1 MLEVLFLLLPI
12 AACYGWYMGRRGM
25 RQQQQQKQGAK
36 KKDYFTGLNFILSN
50 ESDKAVDLLVN
61 LLDKDSSNI
70 DTHLSL
76 GVLFRTRGEV
86 DRAIKIHQGLISRPS
101 LSGEQL
107 ELAMLALGKDYMAA
121 GFYDRAEEIF
131 VSLLD
136 QVDEAQEAE
145 SQLISLYQTTKEWQ
159 KATDVIKGMPRSR
172 RSGRLSVLAHFHCQL
187 SLEVDSKPA
196 QVKLLKQALKY
207 DRNCGRAILELI
219 TLTSE
224 DKDFESFKKFLYL
237 LLEADIELV
246 PEVIEQALSTFK
258 SNNDLKGYKIY
269 LQEALSKGAGASVTI
284 ALVTLLLEQ
293 DNLSEA
299 EQLLLG
305 SLYRH
310 PTMRGFKQLMHI
322 HAQQAEA
329 GSAKQSLT
337 MLEKLVE
344 QQIKYRPSYRCQQ
357 CGFPSHTLYWHCP
370 SCKCWGKI
378 KRIRGLDG
386 E

>member
-12 AACYGWYMGRRGM
+12 AACYGWYMGRRSM
-25 RQQQQQKQGAK
+25 RQQQQQKQSTK
-36 KKDYFTGLNFILSN
+36 NKDYFTGLNFILSN

-61 LLDKDSSNI
+61 SLDEDSTNI

-76 GVLFRTRGEV
+76 GALFRTRGEV

-101 LSGEQL
+101 LNGEQL
-107 ELAMLALGKDYMAA
+107 ELAMLALGKDYMTA

-131 VSLLD
+131 VSLLE
-136 QVDEAQEAE
+136 QVEDLEEAE
-145 SQLISLYQTTKEWQ
+145 SQLISLYQNTKEWQ
-159 KATDVIKGMPRSR
+159 KAIDVIIAMPKLR
-172 RSGRLSVLAHFHCQL
+172 RSVQLSVLAHFHCQL
-187 SLEVDSKPA
+187 SLEVESKSA

-207 DRNCGRAILELI
+207 DCNCGRAILELI

-224 DKDFESFKKFLYL
+224 DSDFDSFKKFLYL

-258 SNNDLKGYKIY
+258 SNGDLKGYKIY

-284 ALVTLLLEQ
+284 ALVKLLLEQ
-293 DNLSEA
+293 DKLPEA
-299 EQLLLG
+299 EQLLLD
-305 SLYRH
+305 SLYSH
-310 PTMRGFKQLMHI
+310 PTMKGFKQLMHI
-322 HAQQAEA
+322 HVQQAEA

-344 QQIKYRPSYRCQQ
+344 QQIRYRPSYRCQE

>member
-12 AACYGWYMGRRGM
+12 AACYGWYMGRRSM
-25 RQQQQQKQGAK
+25 RQQQQQKQSTK
-36 KKDYFTGLNFILSN
+36 NKDYFTGLNFILSN

-61 LLDKDSSNI
+61 SLDEDSSNI

-76 GVLFRTRGEV
+76 GALFRTRGEV

-101 LSGEQL
+101 LNGEQL

-131 VSLLD
+131 VSLLE
-136 QVDEAQEAE
+136 QVEDVAEAE
-145 SQLISLYQTTKEWQ
+145 SQLISLYQITKEWQ
-159 KATDVIKGMPRSR
+159 KAIDVVKAMPKSR
-172 RSGRLSVLAHFHCQL
+172 RSEQLSVLAHFHCQL
-187 SLEVDSKPA
+187 SLEVDNKSA

-207 DRNCGRAILELI
+207 DRNCGRAISELI
-219 TLTSE
+219 TLTSKE
-224 DKDFESFKKFLYL
+224 NDFESFKKFLYL
-237 LLEADIELV
+237 LLDADIELV
-246 PEVIEQALSTFK
+246 PDVIEQALSTFK
-258 SNNDLKGYKIY
+258 INDDVKGYKIY

-284 ALVTLLLEQ
+284 ALVKLLLEQ
-293 DNLSEA
+293 DKLSEA
-299 EQLLLG
+299 EQLLLD
-305 SLYRH
+305 SLYSH
-310 PTMRGFKQLMHI
+310 PTMKGFKQLMHI
-322 HAQQAEA
+322 HVQQAEA
-329 GSAKQSLT
+329 GSAKESLT

-344 QQIKYRPSYRCQQ
+344 QQIRYRPSYRCQE

>member
-12 AACYGWYMGRRGM
+12 AASYGWYMGRRSM
-25 RQQQQQKQGAK
+25 RHQQQKKQNSIN
-36 KKDYFTGLNFILSN
+36 KDYFTGLNFILSN
-50 ESDKAVDLLVN
+50 ESDKAVDLLVKS
-61 LLDKDSSNI
+61 LDSDTSNI

-76 GVLFRTRGEV
+76 GALFRSRGEV
-86 DRAIKIHQGLISRPS
+86 DKAIKIHQGIITRSNLKDD
-101 LSGEQL
+101 QL

-131 VSLLD
+131 VSLLE
-136 QVDEAQEAE
+136 QADEIDEAE

-159 KATDVIKGMPRSR
+159 KAIIVIKDMPKER
-172 RSGRLSVLAHFHCQL
+172 RKSHLSVLSHFHCQL
-187 SLEVDSKPA
+187 SLENDDVIK

-207 DRNCGRAILELI
+207 DSGCGRAVLELI
-219 TLTSE
+219 KITSYQG
-224 DKDFESFKKFLYL
+224 DYTSFKKFLYL
-237 LLEADIELV
+237 LIDADIDLV
-246 PEVIEQALSTFK
+246 PDVLEVALNTFTI
-258 SNNDLKGYKIY
+258 NGDLKAYKIF
-269 LQEALSKGAGASVTI
+269 LQEALSKGAGSSITI

-293 DNLSEA
+293 DKISEA
-299 EQLLLG
+299 EHLLLD
-305 SLYRH
+305 SLYNH
-310 PTMRGFKQLMHI
+310 PTMKGFKQLMHI
-322 HAQQAEA
+322 HVQQAEE

-344 QQIKYRPSYRCQQ
+344 QQIRYRPSFRCQE

>member
-12 AACYGWYMGRRGM
+12 AACYGWYMGRRSM
-25 RQQQQQKQGAK
+25 RQQQQQKQNTK
-36 KKDYFTGLNFILSN
+36 NKDYFTGLNFILSN

-61 LLDKDSSNI
+61 SLDEDSTNI

-76 GVLFRTRGEV
+76 GALFRTRGEV

-101 LSGEQL
+101 LNGEQL
-107 ELAMLALGKDYMAA
+107 ELAMLALGKDYMTA

-131 VSLLD
+131 VSLLE
-136 QVDEAQEAE
+136 QVEDLEEAE
-145 SQLISLYQTTKEWQ
+145 SQLISLYQNTKEWQ
-159 KATDVIKGMPRSR
+159 KAIDVIKAMPKSR
-172 RSGRLSVLAHFHCQL
+172 RSVQLSVLAHFHCQL
-187 SLEVDSKPA
+187 SLEVQSKSA

-207 DRNCGRAILELI
+207 DCNCGRAILELI

-224 DKDFESFKKFLYL
+224 DSDFDSFKKFLYL

-258 SNNDLKGYKIY
+258 SNGDLKGYKIY
-269 LQEALSKGAGASVTI
+269 LQEALSKGARASVTI
-284 ALVTLLLEQ
+284 ALVKLLLEQ
-293 DNLSEA
+293 DKLSEA
-299 EQLLLG
+299 EQLLLD
-305 SLYRH
+305 SLYSH
-310 PTMRGFKQLMHI
+310 PTMKGFKQLMHI
-322 HAQQAEA
+322 HVQQAEA

-344 QQIKYRPSYRCQQ
+344 QQIRYRPSYRCQE